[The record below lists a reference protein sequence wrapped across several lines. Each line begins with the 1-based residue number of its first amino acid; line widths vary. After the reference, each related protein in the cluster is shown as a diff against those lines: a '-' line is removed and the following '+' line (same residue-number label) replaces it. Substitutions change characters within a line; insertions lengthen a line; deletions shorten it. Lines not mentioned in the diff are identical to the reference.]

1 MCKSKMILIDHLAI
15 YSNCQSYT
23 QSKLVLGYG
32 LQLVK
37 LGQFHID
44 GKRMSFF
51 PEMFSLSWF
60 TLQLIHYICLGDWSM
75 VKSGRRDGRLYIF

>member
-15 YSNCQSYT
+15 YSNCQSYD

-51 PEMFSLSWF
+51 S
-60 TLQLIHYICLGDWSM
+60 
-75 VKSGRRDGRLYIF
+75 